1 MNKKRMIKVIISF
14 LVEGALIVVPMFLE
28 KFFR

>member
-1 MNKKRMIKVIISF
+1 MNKKMIRVIISF
-14 LVEGALIVVPMFLE
+14 LVEGALTVVPMFFE